1 MFEQID
7 TGVKGISE
15 EESVD
20 QNTSADTERDD
31 FDNEELT
38 NGNVNMEN
46 ADNSY
51 FSEEIRAE
59 SGLVINMAQVQ
70 SIDIPEQ
77 FSQRRT
83 KDGWEITVHQWCKV
97 TINMAVSMRKT
108 DIPMLT
114 GDKITKSGEELFVLH
129 NSPAGEYKTKKSTS
143 SLALGREEVARPE
156 LCGVPIWEARAGGLP
171 TRGVVHQRHCNLAIY
186 CPEGVPW
193 DVGGEAP
200 AFIPH

>member
-7 TGVKGISE
+7 TGVEGISE

-38 NGNVNMEN
+38 SGNVNMEN

-77 FSQRRT
+77 FSQKRT
-83 KDGWEITVHQWCKV
+83 KEGWEITVLQWCKV
-97 TINMAVSMRKT
+97 TINMVESMRKT
-108 DIPMLT
+108 EIPMLE
-114 GDKITKSGEELFVLH
+114 GDQITKRGEELFVLH
-129 NSPAGEYKTKKSTS
+129 NKPADEYKTKRSTS
-143 SLALGREEVARPE
+143 SLALGRDE
-156 LCGVPIWEARAGGLP
+156 LLEQRRSSPPIGSAEL
-171 TRGVVHQRHCNLAIY
+171 
-186 CPEGVPW
+186 
-193 DVGGEAP
+193 
-200 AFIPH
+200 